1 MNHAEQ
7 MIRTMPERQLSPA
20 SLPDLTVAE
29 INFVQA
35 RLEEIADDE
44 FDARG
49 EMFCDWLE
57 SNKRVRQDWI
67 DFRVGIA
74 DDEERRR
81 ALEGL

>member
-1 MNHAEQ
+1 MNH
-7 MIRTMPERQLSPA
+7 TMPERALSPA
-20 SLPDLTVAE
+20 SLPDLTVGE
-29 INFVQA
+29 INGIQA
-35 RLEEIADDE
+35 RLEEIASDE

-74 DDEERRR
+74 DNDERRR